1 MRISCTSTYVCIITM
16 FSRSSYSYQLIRT
29 GQTQHL
35 DMSFGC
41 MRPFKLC
48 SQDSISLSQQ
58 PNMSENQVFHIRMS
72 QLYDT
77 HGMVYGDSYSYG
89 RSTMAAHMLRARAM
103 AKGYTH

>member
-1 MRISCTSTYVCIITM
+1 
-16 FSRSSYSYQLIRT
+16 
-29 GQTQHL
+29 
-35 DMSFGC
+35 

-103 AKGYTH
+103 AKGLYTLAVHAHIWCIGSSCF